1 MDTSSTP
8 QAPLFNAF
16 MQDLAKQL
24 VPLVMA
30 EITTTLKAQTN
41 AESMGMIA
49 LDPNN
54 ISLPVYTLL
63 SQDTAIRETI
73 RDLISDQVSDID
85 LSDFRDFRELVSK
98 VDDVDA
104 KIDDIDFDDLQGKI
118 ATLEEKVGELEE
130 NSGAKIDA
138 DDSDFSDA
146 VLQVLR
152 NTI

>member
-63 SQDTAIRETI
+63 SQDTAIRDTV
-73 RDLISDQVSDID
+73 RDMISDQVSDID

-98 VDDVDA
+98 VDDMDA

>member
-54 ISLPVYTLL
+54 LSLPVYTLL

-73 RDLISDQVSDID
+73 RDLISDQVGDID
-85 LSDFRDFRELVSK
+85 LDDYRDFRDVVSK
-98 VDDVDA
+98 VDDMDA

-130 NSGAKIDA
+130 NSSTKIDA

>member
-85 LSDFRDFRELVSK
+85 LSDFRDFRDLVSK

-130 NSGAKIDA
+130 NSGTKIDA